1 MIKKK
6 YLVLLIFFLTP
17 ITFSQVTVS
26 PQNDLKNFFKVGGD
40 LFTSPAHFDSKDWL
54 VFSSTLGLTTTSI
67 LFVDE
72 DIKSFALSNRS
83 NFGDAL
89 FKIDDLYHIE
99 FMAAS
104 MAAFYI
110 YGVSA
115 KNPDVRNLGLRLSEA
130 TIYAGSI
137 TLLGKFFIGR
147 GRPQNLDNAK
157 VFEPLNTNWEHT
169 SLPSGHSALSFAY
182 STVMASVYNNFFW
195 KFSWYSLAVLVAAAR
210 VYNNAHWFSDVLLG
224 GAIGYFV
231 GDFVNKHYTN
241 QKLESVDGHPDPASD
256 FSFSFGFAF

>member
-1 MIKKK
+1 LIKKK
-6 YLVLLIFFLTP
+6 YLVSLLIFLTT
-17 ITFSQVTVS
+17 ITFPQVTDS

-40 LFTSPAHFDSKDWL
+40 LFTAPAHFDSKDWL
-54 VFSSTLGLTTTSI
+54 VFSSTLGLTAASI
-67 LFVDE
+67 IFVDE
-72 DIKSFALSNRS
+72 DIKTFALSNRG

-104 MAAFYI
+104 MAAFYL
-110 YGVSA
+110 YGVAA

-147 GRPQNLDNAK
+147 GRPQNHDNAK
-157 VFEPLNTNWEHT
+157 VFEPLNTNWEYT

-224 GAIGYFV
+224 GVIGYFV
-231 GDFVNKHYTN
+231 GDFVNKHHTN
-241 QKLESVDGHPDPASD
+241 QKVESVDAPPNPTPD
-256 FSFSFGFAF
+256 FSVSFGFAF